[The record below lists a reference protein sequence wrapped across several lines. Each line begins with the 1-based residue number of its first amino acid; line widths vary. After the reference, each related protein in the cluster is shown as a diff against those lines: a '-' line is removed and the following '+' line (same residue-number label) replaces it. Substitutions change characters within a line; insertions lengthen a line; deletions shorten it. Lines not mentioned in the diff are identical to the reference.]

1 MGLGGLLEFFC
12 NSEAFSPVGLCQIM
26 KKQVNTPE
34 ICFLKKES
42 LSNGLVVDS
51 GKNCVAH

>member
-1 MGLGGLLEFFC
+1 MGLAGLLEFFC
-12 NSEAFSPVGLCQIM
+12 NSAAFSPVGWCQIM

-42 LSNGLVVDS
+42 LLNGLVVDS